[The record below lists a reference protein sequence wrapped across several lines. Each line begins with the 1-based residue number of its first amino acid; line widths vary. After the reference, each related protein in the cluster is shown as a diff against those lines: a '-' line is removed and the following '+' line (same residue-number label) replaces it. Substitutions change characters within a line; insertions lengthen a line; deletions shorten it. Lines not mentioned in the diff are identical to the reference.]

1 MAESRMYPVME
12 RFPTLQGEG
21 MWTGHAAWF
30 IRLGG
35 CDVGMHVVRCQR
47 KLARGCSSPSGP
59 RHTGGG
65 GGGFGIAPGGDHGGE
80 PAMHDLGPLTE
91 ALKGAGLATHL
102 ETSGTH
108 PVSGHWDWVTL
119 SPKKFKPCLE
129 PWYALADELKVVV
142 VNSHDLAWAEEHASQ
157 LKPGALQFLQPE
169 WDRRH
174 EVMERVLNRIQEALS
189 GGCPSRRTRSLAF
202 LERQADFAG
211 LGACLTAQNP
221 TSVFLLSC
229 ECKILICRYF
239 TFLDFSST

>member
-1 MAESRMYPVME
+1 
-12 RFPTLQGEG
+12 

-35 CDVGMHVVRCQR
+35 CDVGCAWCDVKESWPVEVHPRVALDTLVEEAVASGLPRVVI
-47 KLARGCSSPSGP
+47 
-59 RHTGGG
+59 T
-65 GGGFGIAPGGDHGGE
+65 GGE

-174 EVMERVLNRIQEALS
+174 EVMERVLNRIQEAPQWRLS
-189 GGCPSRRTRSLAF
+189 IQTHKVI
-202 LERQADFAG
+202 G
-211 LGACLTAQNP
+211 LP
-221 TSVFLLSC
+221 
-229 ECKILICRYF
+229 
-239 TFLDFSST
+239 

>member
-35 CDVGMHVVRCQR
+35 CDVGCTWCDVKESWSVEVHPRVALDTLVEEAVASGLPRVVI
-47 KLARGCSSPSGP
+47 
-59 RHTGGG
+59 T
-65 GGGFGIAPGGDHGGE
+65 GGE

-91 ALKGAGLATHL
+91 VLKGAGLATHL

-174 EVMERVLNRIQEALS
+174 EVMDRVLNRIQEAPQWRLS
-189 GGCPSRRTRSLAF
+189 IQTHKVI
-202 LERQADFAG
+202 G
-211 LGACLTAQNP
+211 LP
-221 TSVFLLSC
+221 
-229 ECKILICRYF
+229 
-239 TFLDFSST
+239 

>member
-1 MAESRMYPVME
+1 MPPDVSVLRVKLSRKRRGMCAATHLITCLCVVPFNCIPYSDWVKFLIHARKNHRVILPFIQGME
-12 RFPTLQGEG
+12 EAVASGLPR
-21 MWTGHAAWF
+21 
-30 IRLGG
+30 
-35 CDVGMHVVRCQR
+35 VVV
-47 KLARGCSSPSGP
+47 
-59 RHTGGG
+59 T
-65 GGGFGIAPGGDHGGE
+65 GGE

-129 PWYALADELKVVV
+129 TWYALADELKVVV

-174 EVMERVLNRIQEALS
+174 EVMERVLNRIQEAPQWRLS
-189 GGCPSRRTRSLAF
+189 IQTHKVI
-202 LERQADFAG
+202 G
-211 LGACLTAQNP
+211 LP
-221 TSVFLLSC
+221 
-229 ECKILICRYF
+229 
-239 TFLDFSST
+239 

>member
-1 MAESRMYPVME
+1 MAESRMYSVME

-21 MWTGHAAWF
+21 FWTGHAAWF

-35 CDVGMHVVRCQR
+35 CDVGCTWCDVKESWPVEVHPRVALDTLVEEAVASGLPRVVV
-47 KLARGCSSPSGP
+47 
-59 RHTGGG
+59 T
-65 GGGFGIAPGGDHGGE
+65 GGE

-91 ALKGAGLATHL
+91 ALKGAGLAAHL

-157 LKPGALQFLQPE
+157 LKPSALQFLQPE

-174 EVMERVLNRIQEALS
+174 EVMERVLNRIQEAPQWRLS
-189 GGCPSRRTRSLAF
+189 IQTHKVI
-202 LERQADFAG
+202 G
-211 LGACLTAQNP
+211 LP
-221 TSVFLLSC
+221 
-229 ECKILICRYF
+229 
-239 TFLDFSST
+239 